1 MATIDDLQEQAQLP
15 VRLGTDHTTNT
26 PVETVGFR
34 IEIPRDLLNTIA
46 GGDTRSRVLVRDW
59 LKVAADAKD

>member
-1 MATIDDLQEQAQLP
+1 MATIDDLRNQAR
-15 VRLGTDHTTNT
+15 VVARLGTDHTTDT
-26 PVETVGFR
+26 PVDTVGFR

-46 GGDTRSRVLVRDW
+46 GGSTRSQVLVRDW